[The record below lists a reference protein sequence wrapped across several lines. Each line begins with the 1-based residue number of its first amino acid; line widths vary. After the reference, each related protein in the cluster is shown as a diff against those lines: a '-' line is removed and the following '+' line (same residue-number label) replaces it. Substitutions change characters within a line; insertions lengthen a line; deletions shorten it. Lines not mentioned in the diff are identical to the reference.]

1 MAERIQ
7 VGFIGLGQMGGAM
20 AERLLRSEVA
30 LHIFDP
36 AAAAAARLT
45 GLGATGHR
53 SPASVADAADV
64 VLACLPNPAASEA
77 VALGSDGIARG
88 HAVRT
93 YVEMS
98 TIGRGSVERIAAGLA
113 GQGIGF
119 LDAPVS
125 GGPGGARAGT
135 LAIMASGSAENLLR
149 AEPVLGRIGRSIY
162 RVGDRPGLGQAMKLV
177 NNLVV
182 AANMASAFEALV
194 IGAKAGLDADTMVQ
208 VLNASTGRSFV
219 STDMVPRSVLTGCFD
234 FGATIAVMEKDVT
247 LGLAEAADLSVPLQ
261 ALEQSARLWRLAMMQ
276 GRASDDITELIRM
289 LEESAGVV
297 VRSAGTPAQA
307 SDG

>member
-20 AERLLRSEVA
+20 AERLLHSEVA
-30 LHIFDP
+30 LHVFDP
-36 AAAAAARLT
+36 AATAAARLT
-45 GLGATGHR
+45 SLGAIGHPN
-53 SPASVADAADV
+53 PASVADAANV
-64 VLACLPNPAASEA
+64 VLACLPNAAASEA
-77 VALGSDGIARG
+77 VALGPDGVARG
-88 HAVRT
+88 RAVRT

-119 LDAPVS
+119 LDAPIS

-135 LAIMASGSAENLLR
+135 LAIMVSGSAENLLR
-149 AEPVLGRIGRSIY
+149 AEPVLGRIGRSIH

-194 IGAKAGLDADTMVQ
+194 MGAKAGLDADTMVQ

-219 STDMVPRSVLTGCFD
+219 STDMAPRNVLTGRFD

-276 GRASDDITELIRM
+276 GRASDDITGLIRM
-289 LEESAGVV
+289 LEEGAGVV
-297 VRSAGTPAQA
+297 VRSASTPAQA